1 MKRILLIATLLV
13 ASVCMMSSCQKAAP
27 GVNDAIYDLVQ
38 ELKPTSVGE
47 FLYHRGTVYHFDTW
61 HGPDDNYRD
70 TETDIINE
78 NRTRLVPLLGWP
90 CLYFLN
96 NWKSV
101 LAFI

>member
-1 MKRILLIATLLV
+1 MVRRDG
-13 ASVCMMSSCQKAAP
+13 SCP
-27 GVNDAIYDLVQ
+27 CSAIGL
-38 ELKPTSVGE
+38 
-47 FLYHRGTVYHFDTW
+47 HFDSW

-90 CLYFLN
+90 RPYFLN